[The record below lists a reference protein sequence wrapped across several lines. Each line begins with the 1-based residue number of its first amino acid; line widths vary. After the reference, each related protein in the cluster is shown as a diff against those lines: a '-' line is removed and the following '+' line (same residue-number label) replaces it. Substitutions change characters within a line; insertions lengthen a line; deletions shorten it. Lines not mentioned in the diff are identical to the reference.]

1 MIKRTAASLALL
13 LTMAAC
19 ATTPMSTSGT
29 ESSGGGLL
37 GSNGVTNAVNDAP
50 EYILLEYPNQ
60 VRNVDYSR
68 RISGLHIRGTM
79 TNRGFYPAGNV
90 QGNGQFCENGND
102 FFSLATLSVVKAADG
117 KTPAAPYIKGCA
129 TARGFQPASRDIVT
143 Q

>member
-1 MIKRTAASLALL
+1 MIKRTAASLLLL
-13 LTMAAC
+13 LTVVAC
-19 ATTPMSTSGT
+19 ATTPMSSSSN
-29 ESSGGGLL
+29 ESGGGLL
-37 GSNGVTNAVNDAP
+37 GSNGVTQSASDAP

-90 QGNGQFCENGND
+90 QGNGQFCESGND
-102 FFSLATLSVVKAADG
+102 FYSLATLSVIKASDG
-117 KTPAAPYIKGCA
+117 KTPVAPYIKGCA
-129 TARGFQPASRDIVT
+129 TARGFQPASRDIVL

>member
-13 LTMAAC
+13 LALAAC
-19 ATTPMSTSGT
+19 ATTPMGSNGT
-29 ESSGGGLL
+29 ESGGGLL
-37 GSNGVTNAVNDAP
+37 GSNGVTTAVNDAP

-68 RISGLHIRGTM
+68 RISGLHIRGTV
-79 TNRGFYPAGNV
+79 TNRGFFPAGNI

-102 FFSLATLSVVKAADG
+102 FFSLATLSVIKASDG
-117 KTPAAPYIKGCA
+117 KTPVAPYIKGCA
-129 TARGFQPASRDIVT
+129 TARGFQPASRDIVL